1 MAERKVLNKYFPP
14 DFDPS
19 KIPRRKIPKDKQQP
33 VRLMAPFSMRCTTCG
48 EYIYKG
54 KKFNAR
60 KETVQGEEYYGIKI
74 FRFYIKCTQCSAEIT
89 FKTDPKNSD
98 YNCEHGAKRNFEPWR
113 ANDDKQ
119 EEDKLARLEEE
130 ENNPMAALE
139 NKAVDSKREMDILDA
154 LSSIKSRNA
163 RLERAGKDASER
175 ILEHVSSRTEVG
187 DTTVEKRLTEFEA
200 QRKREEEE
208 DEEEVRRVFGRAYLD
223 GVPDIELEGAPGS
236 AGSSSS
242 SAASEP
248 NTPTDGEALPAAGGS
263 GSPSAEAGPSSS
275 ASSSSAAATA
285 AAKAAAVKRKLD
297 AVEPSAA
304 MLLSTEQQ
312 SIVGKGFT
320 AMPPPKKKKGGNS
333 ALASKLGIKL
343 KK

>member
-1 MAERKVLNKYFPP
+1 MSERKVLNKYFPP

-19 KIPRRKIPKDKQQP
+19 KIPRRKMPKDKQQV
-33 VRLMAPFSMRCTTCG
+33 VRLMAPFSMRCNTCG

-98 YNCEHGAKRNFEPWR
+98 YTCEHGAQRNFEPWR
-113 ANDDKQ
+113 ANDDKK

-130 ENNPMAALE
+130 ENDPMAALE

-154 LSSIKSRNA
+154 LQSIKSRNA
-163 RLERAGKDASER
+163 RLERAGKGDMDR

-187 DTTVEKRLTEFEA
+187 DSTVEVRLSEYEA
-200 QRKREEEE
+200 QRKREEDE

-223 GVPDIELEGAPGS
+223 GVPDIELDDGAAS
-236 AGSSSS
+236 ASSS
-242 SAASEP
+242 SAGSEP
-248 NTPTDGEALPAAGGS
+248 NTPTDGQDGPVASGS
-263 GSPSAEAGPSSS
+263 GTGSGKANPDAPPSM
-275 ASSSSAAATA
+275 AAAVA

-297 AVEPSAA
+297 TVEPSAA
-304 MLLSTEQQ
+304 MLLSDEQK
-312 SIVGKGFT
+312 SIVSKGFS
-320 AMPPPKKKKGGNS
+320 AMPPPKKKKGNS
-333 ALASKLGIKL
+333 ALANKLGIKL